1 MRHMGCSVADK
12 LGSMYNRWLYTSKSD
27 KMRIGE
33 LEVPMLT
40 EILFRVCDNDREK
53 FEDVTN
59 MLERAYFAGMSDG
72 VHASFT
78 AVELGELER
87 KMR

>member
-1 MRHMGCSVADK
+1 MANQLESV
-12 LGSMYNRWLYTSKSD
+12 YNRWLYAAKSD
-27 KMRIGE
+27 KMRIGA
-33 LEVPMLT
+33 LEVPMVT
-40 EILFRVCDNDREK
+40 ELLYQVCGEDREK
-53 FEDVTN
+53 FEAATG

-87 KMR
+87 KLR